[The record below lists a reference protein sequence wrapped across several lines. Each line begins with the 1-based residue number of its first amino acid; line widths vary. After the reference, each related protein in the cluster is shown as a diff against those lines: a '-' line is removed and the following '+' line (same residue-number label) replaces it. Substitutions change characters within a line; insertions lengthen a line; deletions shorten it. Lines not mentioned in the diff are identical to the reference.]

1 MNLKNL
7 EIEQIRDYIRAEREK
22 GRSMKEI
29 VKEVATVRNDVT
41 ILSLDLKIGRQ
52 QILSVLRNY

>member
-7 EIEQIRDYIRAEREK
+7 ELEQIRDYVRAEREK

-29 VKEVATVRNDVT
+29 VEEVADVRNDVT
-41 ILSLDLKIGRQ
+41 ILSHDSETGKQ
-52 QILSVLRNY
+52 QILSALKN

>member
-7 EIEQIRDYIRAEREK
+7 EIEQIRDYIRSERDK

-29 VKEVATVRNDVT
+29 VKEVADVRDDVT
-41 ILSLDLKIGRQ
+41 ILSLDSKIGTQ
-52 QILSVLRNY
+52 QILSALKK

>member
-7 EIEQIRDYIRAEREK
+7 ELEEIRDYIRAEREK

-29 VKEVATVRNDVT
+29 VEEVADVRNDVT
-41 ILSLDLKIGRQ
+41 ILSHDLNIGRQ
-52 QILSVLRNY
+52 QILSALKN

>member
-7 EIEQIRDYIRAEREK
+7 EIEQIRDYIRSERDK

-29 VKEVATVRNDVT
+29 VEEVASLRDDVT
-41 ILSLDLKIGRQ
+41 ILSLDSKIGTQ
-52 QILSVLRNY
+52 QILSALKK

>member
-1 MNLKNL
+1 MNLENL

-29 VKEVATVRNDVT
+29 VKEVADVRDDVT
-41 ILSLDLKIGRQ
+41 ILSLDSNIGRQ
-52 QILSVLRNY
+52 QILSALRN

>member
-7 EIEQIRDYIRAEREK
+7 EIEQIRDYIRVEREK

-29 VKEVATVRNDVT
+29 VKEVAASRNDVT
-41 ILSLDLKIGRQ
+41 ILSHDLKTGRQ
-52 QILSVLRNY
+52 QILSALSN

>member
-7 EIEQIRDYIRAEREK
+7 ELEEIRDYIRAEREK

-29 VKEVATVRNDVT
+29 VKM
-41 ILSLDLKIGRQ
+41 
-52 QILSVLRNY
+52 VLQ

>member
-7 EIEQIRDYIRAEREK
+7 EIEQIRDYIRSERDK

-29 VKEVATVRNDVT
+29 VEEVASVRDDVT
-41 ILSLDLKIGRQ
+41 ILSLDPKIGRQ
-52 QILSVLRNY
+52 QILSALKK